1 MKSHNDSG
9 LLPGSAKGI
18 LHRSGLRAERTVL
31 NFCVRCTKLQV
42 RSLKKK
48 ERPSTASLSATHSHF
63 THAHANEKFFFF
75 LCVCGF
81 FLVFFFFGGGL
92 LTFSRGNASA
102 VDVSVFSKVNRLT
115 NSQDNQVLS
124 PL

>member
-63 THAHANEKFFFF
+63 THAHANEKLFFF
-75 LCVCGF
+75 CVC
-81 FLVFFFFGGGL
+81 VFFCLFFWGGL